1 MFKQFSRLV
10 SSTMAV
16 GLSLVLAQA
25 ALAQNPQSTTSSPVA
40 HVYVTENP
48 PTGSAPGTEPEIHA
62 YSADSEGRL
71 TPISG
76 SWPGIAYA
84 TTGTYLFATDWDGI
98 HVMSYSVATDGTLK
112 QVDTYNVQDRSPS
125 GCDNITGL
133 TLDHTGATL
142 YTFASYFGSEGS
154 SDCPNNSVFQS
165 FRINKDNGALT
176 YLGSTT
182 ESVPAIMPLTFT
194 GNNALAFEGSGDD
207 IYGFKRESDGLLVY
221 SSATAPAPGGA
232 DQSYYPEL
240 AAADPADHLAIV
252 LQPQANSGTGPS
264 LLASYTL
271 NSSGDPSTTNT
282 VEEMPSLESTV
293 IGTQMSPSGKLLAV
307 SNGQG
312 VQVYHFNGAAP
323 ITAYTG
329 VLTSDAAQSMYWD
342 NANHLYAVGQD
353 KLYVFT
359 VTPTGYSQA
368 PGSPYAVPN
377 VRTVAVR
384 ALTE

>member
-1 MFKQFSRLV
+1 MKMQCSRLV
-10 SSTMAV
+10 SWAMTI
-16 GLSLVLAQA
+16 GLSLVLAQS
-25 ALAQNPQSTTSSPVA
+25 ALSQNPQSATSVPAA

-48 PTGSAPGTEPEIHA
+48 PMGSAPGAEPTIHA
-62 YSADSEGRL
+62 YSADAGGKL
-71 TPISG
+71 TPVAG

-84 TTGTYLFATDWDGI
+84 TTGTYLFATDWDGV
-98 HVMSYSVATDGTLK
+98 HVMSYSVSSDGTLK

-125 GCDNITGL
+125 ACDNITGV

-165 FRINKDNGALT
+165 FRINKKDGALT

-182 ESVPAIMPLTFT
+182 DSVLAMVPLTFT
-194 GNNALAFEGSGDD
+194 GSNTFAFEGSGDD
-207 IYGFKRESDGLLVY
+207 IYGFKRESDGLLVL
-221 SSATAPAPGGA
+221 SSATVPNPGGA

-240 AAADPADHLAIV
+240 IAADPAGHLAVV
-252 LQPQANSGTGPS
+252 LQPQANGGAGPS
-264 LLASYTL
+264 LLASFTV

-282 VEEMPSLESTV
+282 VAEMPSLESTV
-293 IGTQMSPSGKLLAV
+293 LGTQMSPSGKLLAV
-307 SNGQG
+307 ANGQG
-312 VQVYHFNGAAP
+312 LQVYHFNGAAP
-323 ITAYTG
+323 ITPYTG
-329 VLTSDAAQSMYWD
+329 VLTSDPTSSMYWD

-377 VRTVAVR
+377 VRAVAVR
-384 ALTE
+384 ALTQ